1 MTILSAIFFGIIQ
14 GLAEFLPIS
23 SSGHLAIAHN
33 LLGSADLE
41 GDYFSFDILLHLA
54 TLIAVLI
61 VYAKDIFPLIPAFFR
76 MLGKIFRGKFRFKD
90 CDDNERLLI
99 YIIIATIPLVAA
111 VFLNDKIEAVAGYTK
126 IVGGIL
132 IFNGILLFLSDL
144 LPNGKKDISTATPK
158 NAIAVGLCQ
167 LCAIFPGLSRSGS
180 TITGGRLCGF
190 SREFAVKFSFILSIP
205 AIIGANI
212 FKVPDM
218 VNNPIPSSDIPAYA
232 LGMLAAAVTGIIAMK
247 LLHYI
252 SKKSNFR
259 IFSFYCVIVGIITV
273 IFG

>member
-41 GDYFSFDILLHLA
+41 GDYFTFDILLHLA

-76 MLGKIFRGKFRFKD
+76 MLGKIFRGKFRFKE

-111 VFLNDKIEAVAGYTK
+111 VFLNDKVEAISGYTK

-132 IFNGILLFLSDL
+132 IFNGIVLFLSDL

-205 AIIGANI
+205 AIIGANV

-218 VNNPIPSSDIPAYA
+218 INNPIPSSDIPAYA
-232 LGMLAAAVTGIIAMK
+232 LGMLAAAVTGIVAMK